1 MIDSAKQSLEEVIHD
16 FNLEIELNP
25 KLANA
30 YCSRGIIRLCLND
43 MPGALMDWIT
53 AIDLGCKESVLLL
66 RYFANSA
73 MKIPADSHT

>member
-1 MIDSAKQSLEEVIHD
+1 
-16 FNLEIELNP
+16 
-25 KLANA
+25 
-30 YCSRGIIRLCLND
+30 